1 MKVEYLTVES
11 IKSGMKEV
19 VTRFGADAVLLK
31 TLKEGTKYR
40 LLIAHKDLR
49 EGEQQAAVNPS
60 KPRERMKSKLED
72 TPLTLAEI
80 DLVTGERRVAINPPQ
95 LTPSSAQTLK
105 AIVRDESLTAR
116 RASKFDKLDQALL
129 TDKREAR
136 RIRRLKSHPDFDA
149 LNKAFDTS
157 GISSLFRQTLLAGL
171 AGTSPEESLLKST
184 ADFVSSKLPTTHEID
199 LLQPLHFLAGGY
211 GVGKTSLAFRMALQ
225 INSFEPGRAIVVNY
239 SSDQESSWTNAA
251 IMGARLGVEVLP
263 ASSTE
268 DLAELVRD
276 SGSTKLLLVDISTYN
291 EADIAALQSS
301 FNTAA
306 FHLVAP
312 SDACLNNLQRLSR
325 AHPWTSLMITRLDS
339 TSFSWSIYQ
348 VLVESQI
355 PLSIGSRDPSLTA
368 SVVVV
373 SAAQLRGLLDEVL
386 GAIIAPE
393 HEAAS
398 KLTNAKPRTTMERLG
413 AAQQAA
419 AMH

>member
-1 MKVEYLTVES
+1 MY
-11 IKSGMKEV
+11 I
-19 VTRFGADAVLLK
+19 RF
-31 TLKEGTKYR
+31 YF
-40 LLIAHKDLR
+40 
-49 EGEQQAAVNPS
+49 
-60 KPRERMKSKLED
+60 
-72 TPLTLAEI
+72 LA
-80 DLVTGERRVAINPPQ
+80 R
-95 LTPSSAQTLK
+95 
-105 AIVRDESLTAR
+105 
-116 RASKFDKLDQALL
+116 SKFDKLDQALL

-291 EADIAALQSS
+291 ESEYASS
-301 FNTAA
+301 RSSAGFIDRLTAA
-306 FHLVAP
+306 
-312 SDACLNNLQRLSR
+312 NNTIIDQF
-325 AHPWTSLMITRLDS
+325 S
-339 TSFSWSIYQ
+339 TSTFAEIDG
-348 VLVESQI
+348 VVEHYYWNKCF
-355 PLSIGSRDPSLTA
+355 RFY
-368 SVVVV
+368 
-373 SAAQLRGLLDEVL
+373 
-386 GAIIAPE
+386 
-393 HEAAS
+393 
-398 KLTNAKPRTTMERLG
+398 K
-413 AAQQAA
+413 
-419 AMH
+419 